1 MLRTRPAPVE
11 AQRLIESKPGLT
23 HPLTWQKAC
32 RGRQQDGHRARKLFR
47 PIRGRTSRSVAPEG
61 ETRCAPAMTRCRVRG
76 TGALVLHG
84 LPSPLGLVGRVPHLT
99 YLTHPTYPRGLIAST
114 KTSPSRSARVRTDL
128 KPSACSAW
136 LAWPAEANGRALCA
150 RR

>member
-61 ETRCAPAMTRCRVRG
+61 ETRCAPAMTRCPWNRPVRWG
-76 TGALVLHG
+76 RWGRWRRRGQEGQVGQGGQGGQVGWGGAG
-84 LPSPLGLVGRVPHLT
+84 GKEG
-99 YLTHPTYPRGLIAST
+99 
-114 KTSPSRSARVRTDL
+114 
-128 KPSACSAW
+128 
-136 LAWPAEANGRALCA
+136 
-150 RR
+150 